1 MNINIQNITELE
13 HAFAED
19 FGTPY
24 FPVLADY
31 YLKNKDFN
39 RAQKVCE
46 LGLKNAPQNT
56 DGKFILSK
64 VHLYQ
69 NKVVQ
74 GERLLK
80 QVVDENP
87 VHIIG
92 LRILIEVMHSLNR
105 SKKSIQK
112 YVHKILDVLP
122 EDAEALALLS
132 DLNTKKT
139 VEMPV
144 VETPTEDVPEF
155 VKNTTDDPKVLP
167 PLKEKTEPSEPVPAK
182 VVVAPPEEVVFDVKM
197 NMATFTMVNVLKS
210 QKNFRQALSVLSK
223 LEEKGADAKRIKKAR
238 AELEKLLAQQD

>member
-1 MNINIQNITELE
+1 MGIDIQNIEELE
-13 HAFAED
+13 HAFAD
-19 FGTPY
+19 NFGTPY

-46 LGLKNAPQNT
+46 LGLKSAPYNT

-69 NKVVQ
+69 NKVIQ

-92 LRILIEVMHSLNR
+92 LRILIEVMCSLKR
-105 SKKSIQK
+105 SKKSIKK
-112 YVHKILDVLP
+112 YVRRILDVLP
-122 EDAEALALLS
+122 EDTEALALLS
-132 DLNTKKT
+132 ELDNPETIEK
-139 VEMPV
+139 PP
-144 VETPTEDVPEF
+144 VETPVEDVPEF
-155 VKNTTDDPKVLP
+155 VKNTTDDPTVLP
-167 PLKEKTEPSEPVPAK
+167 PVKEKTKPPKSVPAK

-210 QKNFRQALSVLSK
+210 QKNYRQALSILSK

-238 AELEKLLAQQD
+238 TELEKLLAQQD